1 MNLEEFLRKFGRNYS
16 LSVPK
21 KSGMIRIIV
30 QSSDIDCE
38 DNSQDFFVVDNHVYP
53 IDNDRHDEY
62 STHIKHTKEKE
73 NNGRVFINDPS
84 IYHISLL

>member
-53 IDNDRHDEY
+53 IDNDRHDE
-62 STHIKHTKEKE
+62 
-73 NNGRVFINDPS
+73 
-84 IYHISLL
+84 

>member
-53 IDNDRHDEY
+53 IDND
-62 STHIKHTKEKE
+62 
-73 NNGRVFINDPS
+73 
-84 IYHISLL
+84 